1 MLFSIYVA
9 SAIIGWVLVGLMVVF
24 GGDSGLDVDTDVDL
38 DLDMDL
44 DMDMDMDLDVD
55 MDMDSPGVEF
65 DGVFDSVGDVFLG
78 MLSIRSMLFAA
89 ASFGAVGL
97 LGTWLLGTSIVA
109 LPFAVGAGLVG
120 SFANSI
126 LMKWLRGSDLDSQM
140 EASDI
145 AGALGKVVVPVGPGQ
160 KGRVAIQIGDRP
172 IMMAARSFNERVGDR
187 LVVGD
192 AIVIVDTDEQGTAL
206 IARLDDLANE

>member
-24 GGDSGLDVDTDVDL
+24 GGDTGLDVDADVDV

-44 DMDMDMDLDVD
+44 DDDMDMDVYGA
-55 MDMDSPGVEF
+55 GVEF
-65 DGVFDSVGDVFLG
+65 DGVFDSVGDVLLG

-109 LPFAVGAGLVG
+109 LPFAVGAGFVG

-172 IMMAARSFNERVGDR
+172 IMMAARSFNERAGDR

-192 AIVIVDTDEQGTAL
+192 PIVIVETDEQGTAL
-206 IARLDDLANE
+206 IARLDDLSNG